1 MKFTLSWLKDHLT
14 TSAGLDEI
22 CDKLNM
28 IGLEVE
34 DVFDPSEIYK
44 DFTICEVSSIKKH
57 PDADKL
63 KICTLNTINGMQD
76 VVCGANNVKEG
87 MKAVFAPEGSYIPGL
102 SMTLQATKIRGVK
115 SSGMLLSERELSLSD
130 EHDGILELDP
140 KSQIGNN
147 IYDQIN
153 KSDPVIEISITPN
166 RSDALGVRG
175 IARDLSAA
183 NIGKLKPLKATK
195 IIGKY
200 DIQKEIKI
208 NKDVESNIYASF
220 RLIKNI
226 KNCESPRWL
235 KNRLEAIGLRPI
247 NALVDVTNYLTYD
260 LNRPLHVFDYDKI
273 NKGLEIRKAK
283 AGEKILA
290 LDDKEYNLSRS
301 HTIFSDDNNPE
312 SIAGII
318 GGKRT
323 GCNMDTV
330 NVLVESAVWDKINI
344 ADTGRELNINSDARY
359 RNERGIDS
367 GFNNSGLDKAI
378 EMIKEICGGEIS
390 NIKSVGKPLNRQEK
404 INFNLDEVS
413 RLLGVSFKKSD
424 INQILIGLGFSLSEK
439 NNKIEI
445 TVPSWRHDISEN
457 ACIVEEI
464 MRIKGT
470 DNIKP
475 IPLKKSVGVASKKI
489 NRAQKIRFNIK
500 RILASRGMM
509 ETVSYSFISDKIA
522 KLFYQVNDDL
532 RLLNPISMELNVMRQ
547 LLMPSLL
554 LSVKKNLDKGQ
565 KDISLFEVSNCYSG
579 VNPEDQFEFAS
590 GVRLGKAISHGGNT
604 DWRGNSRDYD
614 SFDAKED
621 IITILRSEG
630 IDDSNYK
637 ITQDA
642 PKYYHP
648 GKSGVIRQGPMNILG
663 HFGEIH
669 PTILTDLDIDTPIF
683 AFEIFLDKISSKTRN
698 KLRVRPGFTISN
710 FMPVSRDFAFIVDK
724 DTKAEE
730 ILNVIKRIKNTMIE
744 DIKIFDIYSGKNIP
758 KNKKS
763 IGVNVII
770 QPYEKT
776 LTDLEIEEISR
787 MIISEIGNK
796 FEAEIRS

>member
-235 KNRLEAIGLRPI
+235 KNRLEAIGLRSI

-565 KDISLFEVSNCYSG
+565 KDISLFEVSNCYNG
-579 VNPEDQFEFAS
+579 VNPEDQFDFAS

>member
-14 TSAGLDEI
+14 TNAGLDEI

-44 DFTICEVSSIKKH
+44 DFTICEISSIKKH

-63 KICTLNTINGMQD
+63 KICTLNTINGIQD

-195 IIGKY
+195 IIGGY
-200 DIQKEIKI
+200 DIQKKIKI

-226 KNCESPRWL
+226 KNCESPKWL

-283 AGEKILA
+283 AGERILA

-367 GFNNSGLDKAI
+367 GFNNSGLDKAV
-378 EMIKEICGGEIS
+378 EMIKEMCGGEIS
-390 NIKSVGKPLNRQEK
+390 NIKSVGKPLNRKEK

-424 INQILIGLGFSLSEK
+424 INQILTGLGFSLSEK
-439 NNKIEI
+439 NKKIEI

-489 NRAQKIRFNIK
+489 NRSQKIRFNIK

-554 LSVKKNLDKGQ
+554 LSVKRNLDKGQ

-590 GVRLGKAISHGGNT
+590 GVRLGKAISHGGNS

-621 IITILRSEG
+621 IIAILRSEG

-669 PTILTDLDIDTPIF
+669 PTILSDLDIDTPIF
-683 AFEIFLDKISSKTRN
+683 AFEIFLGKISSKTRN

-763 IGVNVII
+763 IGINVII

-787 MIISEIGNK
+787 MIISEVGNK

>member
-404 INFNLDEVS
+404 INFNFDEVS

-424 INQILIGLGFSLSEK
+424 INQILTGLGFSLSEK
-439 NNKIEI
+439 NKKIEI

-621 IITILRSEG
+621 IITILRSAG

>member
-14 TSAGLDEI
+14 TNAGLDEI

-44 DFTICEVSSIKKH
+44 DFTICEISSIKKH

-63 KICTLNTINGMQD
+63 KICTLNTINGIQD
-76 VVCGANNVKEG
+76 VVCGANNVREG

-195 IIGKY
+195 IIGGY
-200 DIQKEIKI
+200 DIQKKIKI

-226 KNCESPRWL
+226 KNCESPKWL

-367 GFNNSGLDKAI
+367 GFNNSGLDKAV

-424 INQILIGLGFSLSEK
+424 INQILTGLGFSLSEK
-439 NNKIEI
+439 NKKIEI

-554 LSVKKNLDKGQ
+554 LSVKRNLDKGQ

-590 GVRLGKAISHGGNT
+590 GVRLGKAISHGGNG

-621 IITILRSEG
+621 IIAILRSEG

-669 PTILTDLDIDTPIF
+669 PTILSDLDIDTPIF
-683 AFEIFLDKISSKTRN
+683 AFEIFLGKISSKTRN

-763 IGVNVII
+763 IGINVII

-787 MIISEIGNK
+787 MIISEVGNK

>member
-404 INFNLDEVS
+404 INFNFDEVS

>member
-14 TSAGLDEI
+14 TNAGLREI
-22 CDKLNM
+22 CGKLNM

-34 DVFDPSEIYK
+34 DVFDPSKIYK
-44 DFTICEVSSIKKH
+44 DFTVCQISSIKKH

-63 KICTLNTINGMQD
+63 KICTLNTINGIQD
-76 VVCGANNVKEG
+76 VVCGAGNVKEG

-140 KSQIGNN
+140 KSKIGNN

-183 NIGKLKPLKATK
+183 KIGKLKPLKVTK

-220 RLIKNI
+220 RLIKNV
-226 KNCESPRWL
+226 KNCESPKWL

-290 LDDKEYNLSRS
+290 LDDKEYNLSRT

-323 GCNMDTV
+323 GCNIDTV

-359 RNERGIDS
+359 RNERGIDC
-367 GFNNSGLDKAI
+367 GFNNNGLDMAV

-390 NIKSVGKPLNRQEK
+390 NIKSVGKPQSRQEK
-404 INFNLDEVS
+404 INFSLDEVL

-424 INQILIGLGFSLSEK
+424 INQILTGLGFSLSEK

-445 TVPSWRHDISEN
+445 TIPSWRHDISEN

-489 NRAQKIRFNIK
+489 NSAQKIRFNTK

-522 KLFYQVNDDL
+522 KLFYQVNEDL

-565 KDISLFEVSNCYSG
+565 RDISLFEVSNCYSG

-590 GVRLGKAISHGGNT
+590 GVRLGKAISQGGNS

-621 IITILRSEG
+621 IIAILRSES

-637 ITQDA
+637 VTQDA

-669 PTILTDLDIDTPIF
+669 PTILNDLDIDTPIF
-683 AFEIFLDKISSKTRN
+683 AFEIFLDKISSKTRT
-698 KLRVRPGFTISN
+698 KLRVRPGFAISN
-710 FMPVSRDFAFIVDK
+710 FMPLSRDFAFIVDK

-730 ILNVIKRIKNTMIE
+730 ILHVIKRIKNTMIE

-763 IGVNVII
+763 IGINVII
-770 QPYEKT
+770 QPHEKT

-787 MIISEIGNK
+787 MIISEVGNK

>member
-14 TSAGLDEI
+14 TNAGLREI

-34 DVFDPSEIYK
+34 DVFDPSKIYK
-44 DFTICEVSSIKKH
+44 DFTICQISSIKKH

-63 KICTLNTINGMQD
+63 KICTLNTINGIQD
-76 VVCGANNVKEG
+76 VVCGAGNVKEG

-140 KSQIGNN
+140 KSKIGNN

-183 NIGKLKPLKATK
+183 KIGKLKPLKATK

-220 RLIKNI
+220 RLIKNV
-226 KNCESPRWL
+226 KNCESPKWL

-290 LDDKEYNLSRS
+290 LDDKEYNLSRN

-323 GCNMDTV
+323 GCNIDTV

-359 RNERGIDS
+359 RNERGIDC
-367 GFNNSGLDKAI
+367 GFNNNGLDIAV

-390 NIKSVGKPLNRQEK
+390 NIKSVGKPQNLQEK
-404 INFNLDEVS
+404 INFSLDEVL

-424 INQILIGLGFSLSEK
+424 INQILTGLGFSLSEK

-445 TVPSWRHDISEN
+445 TIPSWRHDISEN

-489 NRAQKIRFNIK
+489 NRAQKIRFNTK

-565 KDISLFEVSNCYSG
+565 RDISLFEVSNCYSG

-590 GVRLGKAISHGGNT
+590 GVRLGKAISHGGNS

-621 IITILRSEG
+621 IIAILRSES

-637 ITQDA
+637 VTQDA

-669 PTILTDLDIDTPIF
+669 PTILNDLDIDTPIF
-683 AFEIFLDKISSKTRN
+683 AFEIFLDKISSKTRTRL
-698 KLRVRPGFTISN
+698 KVRPGFAISN
-710 FMPVSRDFAFIVDK
+710 FMPLSRDFAFIVDK

-730 ILNVIKRIKNTMIE
+730 ILHVIKRIKNTMIE

-763 IGVNVII
+763 IGINVII

-787 MIISEIGNK
+787 MIISEVGNK

>member
-14 TSAGLDEI
+14 TDANLDEI

-34 DVFDPSEIYK
+34 DVFDPSEVYK
-44 DFTICEVSSIKKH
+44 DFTVCEISSIKKH

-63 KICTLNTINGMQD
+63 KICTLNTINGIQE
-76 VVCGANNVKEG
+76 VVCGASNVRVG

-102 SMTLQATKIRGVK
+102 SMTLQATKIRGIK

-140 KSQIGNN
+140 QSKVGRD
-147 IYDQIN
+147 IYEQIN

-183 NIGKLKPLKATK
+183 DIGKLKPLKAAK

-200 DIQKEIKI
+200 NIQKEIKI
-208 NKDVESNIYASF
+208 NKDAEKNIYASF
-220 RLIKNI
+220 RLIKNVR
-226 KNCESPRWL
+226 NCDSPKWL

-290 LDDKEYNLSRS
+290 LDDKEYELSRS
-301 HTIFSDDNNPE
+301 HTIFSDDNHPE

-323 GCNMDTV
+323 GCDYETV
-330 NVLVESAVWDKINI
+330 NVLVESATWDKINI
-344 ADTGRELNINSDARY
+344 ANTGRELNINSDARY
-359 RNERGIDS
+359 RNERGIDNE
-367 GFNNSGLDKAI
+367 FNDNGLDKAV

-390 NIKSVGKPLNRQEK
+390 NTKSVGKLVNRQEK

-413 RLLGVSFKKSD
+413 RLLGVSFKKSE
-424 INQILIGLGFSLSEK
+424 INNILTALGFSLSEK
-439 NNKIEI
+439 NNKIVVTI
-445 TVPSWRHDISEN
+445 PSWRHDISEN

-475 IPLKKSVGVASKKI
+475 IPLKKSVGVSSKKI

-500 RILASRGMM
+500 RVLASRGMM

-532 RLLNPISMELNVMRQ
+532 RLLNPISTELNVMRQ

-565 KDISLFEVSNCYSG
+565 KDISLFEVSHCYAG
-579 VNPEDQFEFAS
+579 ANEEDQFEFAS
-590 GVRLGKAISHGGNT
+590 GVRLGKAISHGGNS
-604 DWRGNSRDYD
+604 DWRGNTRDYD
-614 SFDAKED
+614 SFDVKED
-621 IITILRSEG
+621 IISILRSEG
-630 IDDSNYK
+630 IEDSNYK

-642 PKYYHP
+642 PQYYHP
-648 GKSGVIRQGPMNILG
+648 GKSGVIRQGPINVLG

-669 PTILTDLDIDTPIF
+669 PTILQDLDIDCPIF
-683 AFEIFLDKISSKTRN
+683 AFEIYMDKISSKTKA

-710 FMPVSRDFAFIVDK
+710 FMPVTRDFAFVINK

-730 ILNVIKRIKNTMIE
+730 ILHVIKRIKNTMIE

-763 IGVNVII
+763 IGINVII

-776 LTDLEIEEISR
+776 LTDTEIEEISK
-787 MIISEIGNK
+787 MIISEVGKK

>member
-63 KICTLNTINGMQD
+63 KICTLNTINGIQD

-390 NIKSVGKPLNRQEK
+390 NIKSVGKPLKRQEK
-404 INFNLDEVS
+404 INFNFDEVS

-424 INQILIGLGFSLSEK
+424 INQILTGLGFSLSEK

-554 LSVKKNLDKGQ
+554 LSVKRNLDKGQ

-787 MIISEIGNK
+787 MIISEVGNK

>member
-404 INFNLDEVS
+404 INFNFDEVS

-424 INQILIGLGFSLSEK
+424 INQILTGLGFSLSEK

-683 AFEIFLDKISSKTRN
+683 AFEIFLDKISSKIRN

>member
-14 TSAGLDEI
+14 TNAGLDEI

-44 DFTICEVSSIKKH
+44 DFTICEISSIKKH

-63 KICTLNTINGMQD
+63 KICTLNTINGIQD

-200 DIQKEIKI
+200 DIQKKIKI

-226 KNCESPRWL
+226 KNCESPKWL

-273 NKGLEIRKAK
+273 NEGLEIRKAK

-290 LDDKEYNLSRS
+290 LDDKEYNLGRS

-367 GFNNSGLDKAI
+367 GFNNSGLDKAV

-390 NIKSVGKPLNRQEK
+390 NIKSVGKPLNRKEK

-424 INQILIGLGFSLSEK
+424 INQILTGLGFSLSEK
-439 NNKIEI
+439 NKKIEI

-489 NRAQKIRFNIK
+489 NRAQKIRYNTK

-554 LSVKKNLDKGQ
+554 LSVKRNLDKGQ

-590 GVRLGKAISHGGNT
+590 GVRLGKAISHGGNS

-621 IITILRSEG
+621 IIAILRSEG

-669 PTILTDLDIDTPIF
+669 PTILSDLDIDTPIF
-683 AFEIFLDKISSKTRN
+683 AFEIFLGKISSKTRN

-763 IGVNVII
+763 IGINVII

-787 MIISEIGNK
+787 MIISEVGNK

>member
-63 KICTLNTINGMQD
+63 KICTLNTINGIQD

-404 INFNLDEVS
+404 INFNFDEVS

-424 INQILIGLGFSLSEK
+424 INQILTGLGFSLSEK

-621 IITILRSEG
+621 IITILRSAG

>member
-344 ADTGRELNINSDARY
+344 ANTGRELNINSDARY

-404 INFNLDEVS
+404 INFNFDEVS

>member
-235 KNRLEAIGLRPI
+235 KNRLEAIGLRSI

-290 LDDKEYNLSRS
+290 LDDKEYNLNRS

-565 KDISLFEVSNCYSG
+565 KDISLFEVSNCYNG